1 MTELRKEGL
10 AALVYKK
17 YGALSALL
25 SRLRFGAFPEA
36 LSCSMFSFA
45 AQDNFVW
52 SRLEILI
59 KNYDDILR
67 SYTC

>member
-1 MTELRKEGL
+1 MTEPRKVGL

-25 SRLRFGAFPEA
+25 SRLRFGAFSEA

-52 SRLEILI
+52 S
-59 KNYDDILR
+59 
-67 SYTC
+67 